1 MAATVVIGLR
11 ARTGAAEMI
20 AIAPGPAFVARS
32 HFALATDGAEYCY
45 HAAAEMTLAH
55 AKRHVAKARDV
66 AKAHALAALRPF
78 VLDYEVRRAAVVRG
92 KGKPLPELD
101 AIVKVHA
108 LWHAAEGEL
117 YRDALDAACAELGVA
132 VIGVPQPELAAPAAA
147 LAALGKAAGKPWTVE
162 QKEAAMA
169 ALLALDSIR

>member
-1 MAATVVIGLR
+1 
-11 ARTGAAEMI
+11 MI
-20 AIAPGPAFVARS
+20 AIAPGPRFVARA
-32 HFALATDGAEYCY
+32 HLVLAADGAEYCY

-55 AKRHVAKARDV
+55 ATRHVATSKRD
-66 AKAHALAALRPF
+66 ATERALAALRPIIGEHH
-78 VLDYEVRRAAVVRG
+78 VTRAGIVRG
-92 KGKPLPELD
+92 KGRPLPELD

-147 LAALGKAAGKPWTVE
+147 LAALGKAAGKPWAVE

-169 ALLALDSIR
+169 ALLALDSSPGR